1 MGFCAVMAVIPP
13 DKEEAVVTAAKG
25 AGATGATVIEA
36 RGTGVKEALSFF
48 GLVLEGRYTCILS
61 LVDEAQ
67 VDAVLAAV
75 TAAADM
81 QAPGNGIAFAMPVT
95 RIAGMESQ
103 LSAPGKKP
111 PGAV

>member
-1 MGFCAVMAVIPP
+1 MAVIPP
-13 DKEEAVVTAAKG
+13 AKEEAVVTAAKA

-48 GLVLEGRYTCILS
+48 GLVLEGRYNCILS
-61 LVDEAQ
+61 LVDETQ

-75 TAAADM
+75 RDAAEM
-81 QAPGNGIAFAMPVT
+81 KAPGNGIAFALPVT

-103 LSAPGKKP
+103 LSAMGKRP
-111 PGAV
+111 PDTA